1 MILYLRITISSAAEA
16 EFRPNRPEIR
26 GRVMA
31 ADRMSA
37 AVEQNNNKIHVG
49 DSSDDKSPR
58 VSS

>member
-1 MILYLRITISSAAEA
+1 
-16 EFRPNRPEIR
+16 
-26 GRVMA
+26 MA